1 MKCALCGHEFT
12 PDDVRCSPACPLS
25 GGCPVVCCPQ
35 CGYQT
40 VDESRSAL
48 VRLARKAGAV
58 LKTGAKARKEAS

>member
-12 PDDVRCSPACPLS
+12 PDEARCSPACPLA
-25 GGCPVVCCPQ
+25 GGCPVVCCPR

-40 VDESRSAL
+40 LDESRSVL

-58 LKTGAKARKEAS
+58 AKRVAGAREEVS